1 MDATIGIDATASERR
16 RLLSSPLARYA
27 RMVEIRNLEERIQ
40 RLYNEGHLRG
50 STHLCNGQE
59 AVVVGIAAQL
69 RPSDVVTCT
78 YRGHGMALAL
88 GIPPAAVLAEIVG
101 RTAGCTGGLG
111 GSMHLFGK
119 EVGLM
124 PTFAIVGAG
133 LPVAVGAALTESVR
147 NADGVALTVFG
158 DGATNIGAFHESMNL
173 ASIWKLPVVFVCEN
187 NLYGEYTR
195 INLSTPITDLAE
207 RAASYAM
214 PARQVDGQDLD
225 AVQDAVAEA
234 VELARGGGG
243 PMFLEMKTYRYSG
256 HSRSDKATYRPP
268 GELEEWLARDPIT
281 LFGQQLIKAGD
292 ATEEGLADLR
302 EHIVAGVNAAAEEA
316 LASPPPSVAEM
327 FKHVYA

>member
-1 MDATIGIDATASERR
+1 MDAAIGIDVTAIDRR
-16 RLLSSPLARYA
+16 GLLDSRLAQYA
-27 RMVEIRNLEERIQ
+27 RMVEIRKVEECIQ

-69 RPSDVVTCT
+69 RASDVVTCT

-88 GIPPAAVLAEIVG
+88 GVPPTEVLAEITG
-101 RTAGCTGGLG
+101 RTIGCAGGLG

-133 LPVAVGAALTESVR
+133 LPVAVGAALTESIR
-147 NADGVALTVFG
+147 NTDGVALAVFG
-158 DGATNIGAFHESMNL
+158 DGSTNIGAFHESMNL
-173 ASIWKLPVVFVCEN
+173 ASLWKLPVVFVCEN

-195 INLSTPITDLAE
+195 IDLSTPITELAE

-225 AVQDAVAEA
+225 AVLNAVAEA
-234 VELARGGGG
+234 VAMARRGGG

-256 HSRSDKATYRPP
+256 HSRSDKATYRPS

-281 LFGQQLIKAGD
+281 LFGRQLVKSGD
-292 ATEEGLADLR
+292 ATEEGLAKLAER
-302 EHIVAGVNAAAEEA
+302 VAERVDAAADEA
-316 LASPPPSVAEM
+316 LAAPAPDLAEM
-327 FKHVYA
+327 FKHVHA